1 MKCRWHLAAAVG
13 ALAPLSYILVLG
25 ALSAGAPLSFGGAS
39 ARDVYDGR
47 RADGDV
53 AAGRAVSRGRLLG
66 CAFLMAGVGSIEPVA
81 SNRLGKRFTSSL
93 ARMGRLFAC
102 LRLRG
107 SFCALGPF
115 QGHYLTACD
124 ARRTKGIV
132 ASNLR

>member
-1 MKCRWHLAAAVG
+1 MVFPPEMPGQKTTYTRVRKVEAT
-13 ALAPLSYILVLG
+13 SYILALG
-25 ALSAGAPLSFGGAS
+25 ALSAGAPLSFGGAG
-39 ARDVYDGR
+39 ARDVYDG
-47 RADGDV
+47 
-53 AAGRAVSRGRLLG
+53 GRCGGSRKPQ
-66 CAFLMAGVGSIEPVA
+66 SVA

-115 QGHYLTACD
+115 EGHYLTACD